1 MSQEV
6 LCFIN
11 LDTQTKVGV
20 FVDSKLHRQG
30 PLPQIHQGMAMVS
43 RVIIVVIS
51 SSHLLQAMVTCLLH
65 IPSQDMVSKAMP
77 NRDTMLDTGML
88 SLLRWTSQV

>member
-1 MSQEV
+1 M
-6 LCFIN
+6 
-11 LDTQTKVGV
+11 
-20 FVDSKLHRQG
+20 DSKDNCKLHRQG